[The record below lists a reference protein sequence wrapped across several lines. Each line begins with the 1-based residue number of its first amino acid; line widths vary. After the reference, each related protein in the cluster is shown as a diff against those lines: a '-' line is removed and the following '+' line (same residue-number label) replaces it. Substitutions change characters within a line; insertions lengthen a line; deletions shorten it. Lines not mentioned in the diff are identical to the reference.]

1 MSFSNKPLAT
11 LVALACA
18 QAAVANQPVT
28 LDEVVVT
35 ASRGQDKVRELPVNV
50 SVITAKDIASST
62 ARTVQDVLS
71 GLAGIQIRNS
81 TGAADTAAVD
91 LRGFG
96 ITGLSNTLILVDGV
110 KQNTN
115 DLSAPNL
122 GVVPLSQIERIEVVR
137 GSGAVAYGGGA
148 TGGVINIIT
157 RSGFKAADGVQ
168 ATLTAGSYNLK
179 KIDLSGHA
187 SSQHV
192 ALDAYVKSLTTDNYR
207 QNNAERN
214 DSGGLTATLRHEDGT
229 LRFYA
234 RTANQDTRLP
244 GVRSVDTAN
253 GVDEFASNPRG
264 TNKPDD
270 YMSTQTDTWGVQ
282 AKQAAGE
289 GMVLLDVAS
298 ATKKLQAEDISAS
311 YSSKRQQKTDEMT
324 ASLRYEQ
331 DVARHRLVL
340 GVDAMSGDADVD
352 SVDTYGTASK
362 KVKQRHAGGFVD
374 VLLRPAEGTSIN
386 AGVRSQHVEDSA
398 KVSSGYENSYRSNKE
413 LRAWQLGIR
422 QALLPQLDGYAKLG
436 RSFRL
441 ANADEQASVSTPLV
455 PQISHDKELGVSWQ
469 QAGRAVRAAWFRYDL
484 NHEIH
489 YNPLTFANV
498 NLDPTRRQGVELEG
512 KTPLAANV
520 DLSAS
525 VTWQQATFR
534 SGVANSVNLAG
545 KTVPL
550 VPRHMAS
557 LSLGWSP
564 SEATRVGVQW
574 QYVGSQRL
582 DNDQANQFAHKLAA
596 YSLINAKVSHDYS
609 KTVGVS
615 LSVNNLLD
623 KQYASYGIRSGS
635 TGTTGKYN
643 LYPEAGRN
651 MQASVTIKY

>member
-35 ASRGQDKVRELPVNV
+35 ASRGQDNVRELPVNV

-81 TGAADTAAVD
+81 SGAADTAAVD

-244 GVRSVDTAN
+244 GGA
-253 GVDEFASNPRG
+253 
-264 TNKPDD
+264 
-270 YMSTQTDTWGVQ
+270 
-282 AKQAAGE
+282 
-289 GMVLLDVAS
+289 
-298 ATKKLQAEDISAS
+298 
-311 YSSKRQQKTDEMT
+311 
-324 ASLRYEQ
+324 
-331 DVARHRLVL
+331 
-340 GVDAMSGDADVD
+340 
-352 SVDTYGTASK
+352 
-362 KVKQRHAGGFVD
+362 
-374 VLLRPAEGTSIN
+374 
-386 AGVRSQHVEDSA
+386 
-398 KVSSGYENSYRSNKE
+398 
-413 LRAWQLGIR
+413 
-422 QALLPQLDGYAKLG
+422 
-436 RSFRL
+436 
-441 ANADEQASVSTPLV
+441 
-455 PQISHDKELGVSWQ
+455 
-469 QAGRAVRAAWFRYDL
+469 
-484 NHEIH
+484 
-489 YNPLTFANV
+489 
-498 NLDPTRRQGVELEG
+498 
-512 KTPLAANV
+512 
-520 DLSAS
+520 
-525 VTWQQATFR
+525 
-534 SGVANSVNLAG
+534 
-545 KTVPL
+545 
-550 VPRHMAS
+550 
-557 LSLGWSP
+557 
-564 SEATRVGVQW
+564 
-574 QYVGSQRL
+574 
-582 DNDQANQFAHKLAA
+582 
-596 YSLINAKVSHDYS
+596 
-609 KTVGVS
+609 
-615 LSVNNLLD
+615 
-623 KQYASYGIRSGS
+623 
-635 TGTTGKYN
+635 
-643 LYPEAGRN
+643 
-651 MQASVTIKY
+651 

>member
-1 MSFSNKPLAT
+1 MFKSKPLAA

-18 QAAVANQPVT
+18 QAAMANQPVT

-35 ASRGQDKVRELPVNV
+35 ATRGQDKVRELPVNV
-50 SVITAKDIASST
+50 SVITAQDIANST

-96 ITGLSNTLILVDGV
+96 MTGMSNTLILVDGV

-122 GVVPLSQIERIEVVR
+122 GVVPLGQIERIEVVR

-157 RSGFKAADGVQ
+157 RNGFRAADGVQ

-187 SSQHV
+187 SSQQV

-214 DSGGLTATLRHEDGT
+214 DSGGLAAMVRHEGGT

-244 GVRSVDTAN
+244 GVRSVDAAN

-270 YMSTQTDTWGVQ
+270 YMSTRTDTWGVQ

-298 ATKKLQAEDISAS
+298 STKKLQSEDISAS
-311 YSSKRQQKTDEMT
+311 YSSKRQQRTEELT

-340 GVDAMSGDADVD
+340 GVDAMSGDAAVD
-352 SVDTYGTASK
+352 SVDTSGTGSK
-362 KVKQRHAGGFVD
+362 KIKQRHAGGFVD
-374 VLLRPAEGTSIN
+374 VLLRPAQGTSIN

-398 KVSSGYENSYRSNKE
+398 KVHSGYENSYGSNKE
-413 LRAWQLGIR
+413 LRAWQLGVR
-422 QALLPQLDGYAKLG
+422 QALMPQLDGYAKLG
-436 RSFRL
+436 QSFRL
-441 ANADEQASVSTPLV
+441 ANADEQAYVSTPLL
-455 PQISHDKELGVSWQ
+455 PQLSHDKELGLSWQ
-469 QAGRAVRAAWFRYDL
+469 HQGQALRAAWFRYDL
-484 NHEIH
+484 NREIH
-489 YNPLTFANV
+489 YNQLSSANV

-512 KTPLAANV
+512 KTPLAANL
-520 DLSAS
+520 DLSAA

-534 SGVANSVNLAG
+534 SGVANNISLAG

-550 VPRHMAS
+550 VPRHMANLS
-557 LSLGWSP
+557 LSWAP
-564 SEATRVGVQW
+564 YEATRLGLQW

-582 DNDQANQFAHKLAA
+582 DNDQANQFAKKLGA
-596 YSLINAKVSHDYS
+596 YSLINAKLSHDYS

-623 KQYASYGIRSGS
+623 KQYASYAIRSGS
-635 TGTTGKYN
+635 TGATGKYN

-651 MQASVTIKY
+651 MQAAVTIKY